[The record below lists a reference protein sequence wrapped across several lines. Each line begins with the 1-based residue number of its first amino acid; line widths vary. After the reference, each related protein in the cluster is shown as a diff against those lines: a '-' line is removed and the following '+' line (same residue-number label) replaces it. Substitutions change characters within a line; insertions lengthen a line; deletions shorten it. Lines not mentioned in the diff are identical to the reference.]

1 MSTDSPAHP
10 EGPGPTA
17 RPAPRVPIDSRSAFQ
32 QAVREALAEA
42 ARVGCRELVLVDPD
56 FSAWPLG
63 EAAVIE
69 SLAQWAYA
77 HRRLTLL
84 AARYDEVI
92 RHQPRF
98 VRWRVQYA
106 HVVEAWTPQEDDA
119 ADLPSL
125 LHAPGLLA
133 VRLFD
138 AQRFRGAV
146 DRSAAE
152 DAQCRERVD
161 AFLQRACESFPASTV
176 GL

>member
-1 MSTDSPAHP
+1 MSA
-10 EGPGPTA
+10 E
-17 RPAPRVPIDSRSAFQ
+17 RPADRLPIDSRGAFQ
-32 QAVREALAEA
+32 QAVRDALAEA

-56 FSAWPLG
+56 FTAWPLG
-63 EAAVIE
+63 EAGVVE
-69 SLAQWAYA
+69 SLTQWAYA

-84 AARYDEVI
+84 AAHFDEVA

-98 VRWRVQYA
+98 VRWRVQFA
-106 HVVEAWTPQEDDA
+106 HVVDARAAHEDDA
-119 ADLPSL
+119 SNLPTL

-133 VRLFD
+133 LRLFD

-152 DAQCRERVD
+152 DAQSRERVD
-161 AFLQRACESFPASTV
+161 AFLQRACESFPASTL